1 MFHLQ
6 PGDKAPAFS
15 GKDQNGNTI
24 ALKDFKGKK
33 LVLYFYPHDNTPTCT
48 VQACN
53 VRDNYAALKKAGI
66 TIIGISTDDVNSHKK
81 FETKHQLPFPLIA
94 DTDLKMVNA
103 YGIWGPKKF
112 MGRVFDGT
120 HRTSFLIDE
129 KGIIRHI
136 ISKPK
141 AKMHAAEILE
151 AWKELTSA

>member
-141 AKMHAAEILE
+141 AKMHAAEILD
-151 AWKELTSA
+151 AWKQLTSA